1 MKKVKNKTKGMDL
14 ATGLISN
21 HGITLIALIITII
34 VLIILASVVI
44 NLSLLNNGI
53 FDRAKQAR
61 NLTNKQEAT
70 DRINLKIL
78 TAQANKYAENQEMLT
93 LKELSETLKEDEE
106 IQYITETSKVASVE
120 YNVPSENPTS
130 IYVKLKEYSYE
141 FEINSQLK
149 LAKIDGKEVVDSNQ
163 QNNNQKPGGDDQ
175 AGIKPGESGYA
186 GGSYNDPYIPK
197 GFKHVGE
204 DTWNSG
210 YTIIGDIVS
219 EGNEFVWVPCVLTE
233 EEQQA
238 AQTNGD
244 TVQIFQKTTSGG
256 DFNRGKFGLLPE
268 DESVPP
274 EDQGAMAIEE
284 SVGEYGGFY
293 IAKYEAGIPNS
304 SSVYYNDHGTSV
316 SGDVL
321 PVSKPN
327 VAPWNFIGRMDAI
340 NLSKKMINN
349 EKTGV
354 HSTLISGAA
363 WDTTVQWI
371 CNTVDR
377 GFAGSGSGRGN
388 DSASPAVTSSN
399 FNAAYSRNNIY
410 DMVKNLEEFTT
421 ENCKNSNAIM
431 CAVVRGDY
439 YSGYFGAAYRSAAG
453 KWDDNRGG
461 SSRGFRVAIYK

>member
-78 TAQANKYAENQEMLT
+78 TAQANKYAENQEMPT
-93 LKELSETLKEDEE
+93 LKELSEILKEDEE
-106 IQYITETSKVASVE
+106 IQYITEASKVASVE
-120 YNVPSENPTS
+120 YNVTSENPTS

-149 LAKIDGKEVVDSNQ
+149 LIKIDGKEVVDSNQ
-163 QNNNQKPGGDDQ
+163 QNNNQNPGGDVQ
-175 AGIKPGESGYA
+175 TGIKPGESGYA
-186 GGSYNDPYIPK
+186 GGNYNDPYIPK

-210 YTIIGDIVS
+210 YTIIGDTVS

-244 TVQIFQKTTSGG
+244 TVQIFQKTTSGL
-256 DFNRGKFGLLPE
+256 FNSDSYELLPNE
-268 DESVPP
+268 TYEYAEHSSV
-274 EDQGAMAIEE
+274 QKIEE
-284 SVGEYGGFY
+284 SVGKYKGFY
-293 IAKYEAGIPNS
+293 IAKYEAGIP
-304 SSVYYNDHGTSV
+304 GTTESKL
-316 SGDVL
+316 SKSDKITDDTL

-327 VAPWNFIGRMDAI
+327 VGVWNNVKRGDAI
-340 NLSKKMINN
+340 LLSEKMINY
-349 EKTGV
+349 EITGV
-354 HSTLISGAA
+354 HSALISGAA
-363 WDTTVQWI
+363 WDTTIQWLI
-371 CNTVDR
+371 STPEDNPR
-377 GFAGSGSGRGN
+377 GISGVAGTKNGN
-388 DSASPAVTSSN
+388 YSKLAVTSSN
-399 FNAAYSRNNIY
+399 FNLAYSKNNIY
-410 DMVKNLEEFTT
+410 DMAGNVSDLTT
-421 ENCKNSNAIM
+421 EEHLKYGSSLYP
-431 CAVVRGDY
+431 VGRGGY
-439 YSGYFGAAYRSAAG
+439 YSLTGNAATRFGNVDSEWSYA
-453 KWDDNRGG
+453 
-461 SSRGFRVAIYK
+461 GFRVVIYK